1 MKSLP
6 RIPRLIG
13 QVALAAMGA
22 AALTAAV
29 RAPLTMTV
37 KGVTYRVKVDTRMP
51 NFVFGGGGAGGGGGS
66 DAGGGGGGGGGGF
79 PGGFG
84 GGGVGQLVRVEL
96 AGDRAKVEFQVG
108 NPPGSSITDYYVML
122 LDSNRVYR
130 VSPDAQTFSDATLA
144 ANVGGRGGRGGG
156 GGAGGAG
163 GGANRGNRGGNNNGG
178 DNANGR
184 GGRGGGGN
192 INPMQVLTDAVVT
205 DVKTNV
211 EDLGAGDFIETRPT
225 KHYKITVDYGFK
237 LYGQPREGK
246 TVTEIWTVDIPQRV
260 INPFEAV
267 TAPGDSGTMAD
278 VTRRLIV
285 EAKKIPG
292 VPVKVVT
299 TQTVPVS
306 AVGGDQVEV
315 TAAGAVPQTVNIVRT
330 TTITAIKEGDI
341 DEADLKVP
349 DGYKKVASFG
359 RGGGA

>member
-1 MKSLP
+1 
-6 RIPRLIG
+6 
-13 QVALAAMGA
+13 
-22 AALTAAV
+22 
-29 RAPLTMTV
+29 
-37 KGVTYRVKVDTRMP
+37 
-51 NFVFGGGGAGGGGGS
+51 
-66 DAGGGGGGGGGGF
+66 
-79 PGGFG
+79 
-84 GGGVGQLVRVEL
+84 
-96 AGDRAKVEFQVG
+96 
-108 NPPGSSITDYYVML
+108 ML
-122 LDSNRVYR
+122 LDSNKVYR

-144 ANVGGRGGRGGG
+144 PNTSGRGGRGGGGG

-163 GGANRGNRGGNNNGG
+163 GRGNRGGNNNAA
-178 DNANGR
+178 DNTNGR
-184 GGRGGGGN
+184 GGRGGGN

-205 DVKTNV
+205 GVKTNV
-211 EDLGAGDFIETRPT
+211 EDLGAGDVIETRPT

-260 INPFEAV
+260 INPFEAT
-267 TAPGDSGTMAD
+267 TASGDSGTMAD
-278 VTRRLIV
+278 VTRRLIA

-341 DEADLKVP
+341 DETGLKVP

-359 RGGGA
+359 RGGGQ